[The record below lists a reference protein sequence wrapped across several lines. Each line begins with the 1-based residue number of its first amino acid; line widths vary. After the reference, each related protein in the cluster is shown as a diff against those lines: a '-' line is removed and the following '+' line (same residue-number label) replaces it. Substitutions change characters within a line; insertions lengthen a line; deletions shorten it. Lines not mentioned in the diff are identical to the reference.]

1 MNEENK
7 LRMAASLIQE
17 AKDYLSPM
25 NDANRVLWS
34 VTCDLENA
42 RISIIDQLKNYIK

>member
-7 LRMAASLIQE
+7 LRMAAALIQD
-17 AKDYLSPM
+17 AKDCLSPM
-25 NDANRVLWS
+25 NEANRVLWS

-42 RISIIDQLKNYIK
+42 RISIIDQIKNYTK

>member
-25 NDANRVLWS
+25 NDTNSILWS

-42 RISIIDQLKNYIK
+42 RLNIEDQIKNYTK

>member
-25 NDANRVLWS
+25 NDENRVLWS
-34 VTCDLENA
+34 VTCDLANA
-42 RISIIDQLKNYIK
+42 KILVIEQIKNYIK